1 MRSRVYLAGSVGL
14 LLILTADA
22 RVGNSS
28 ESSFCTET
36 KECLLCDL
44 VCKNDDYEVR
54 HYDSVKWVSTDK
66 EAHLMDKAIVTTFIR
81 LFKYITRSNKAG
93 INIDMTV
100 PVIVEETKRISR
112 SFVYTLSFVMPSAH
126 HMTPPQP
133 TDDKVYFTDMSDMKV
148 YVRSYGGWM
157 MSILGGPSVLEGESG
172 QMSGAMRS
180 VPKGISCPFQDQNC
194 TCIVETLSSWNDTG
208 VNEYRMV
215 DLPSVTTSVMD
226 ERLACRNRFSP
237 TEL

>member
-1 MRSRVYLAGSVGL
+1 MTLTICVYFRVYLAGSVGL

-44 VCKNDDYEVR
+44 VCKNDDYEGSRFESTNEWHIVR

-157 MSILGGPSVLEGESG
+157 MAASI
-172 QMSGAMRS
+172 
-180 VPKGISCPFQDQNC
+180 K
-194 TCIVETLSSWNDTG
+194 
-208 VNEYRMV
+208 
-215 DLPSVTTSVMD
+215 TSFPPIFCLKSFNSMLLKRQLDKVQATYNKD
-226 ERLACRNRFSP
+226 YNSP
-237 TEL
+237 AGYDR